1 MDSRGVR
8 GLIAVTALMGLAA
21 CGSVSASSAGHS
33 ASGPASTSPS
43 RAPAAAAGTP
53 TGAAGTPTGAAGTS
67 AGRSLCADDQ
77 EVDRVE
83 VSRTSSS
90 REVTLHSATQVRALA
105 TALCA
110 LPLMPSG
117 QSCTAASGGSVRL
130 VFADG
135 ARGFPPVSI
144 QESGCRGV
152 TGAGPARSWSASSPF
167 GQMLSEAVGGVG
179 RLVPGT
185 HPSSVPTGP

>member
-1 MDSRGVR
+1 MTRESN
-8 GLIAVTALMGLAA
+8 
-21 CGSVSASSAGHS
+21 
-33 ASGPASTSPS
+33 
-43 RAPAAAAGTP
+43 
-53 TGAAGTPTGAAGTS
+53 
-67 AGRSLCADDQ
+67 
-77 EVDRVE
+77 RVE

-90 REVTLHSATQVRALA
+90 RQVTVSGATQVRALA

-117 QSCTAASGGSVRL
+117 QSCTAASGESVRL

-135 ARGFPPVSI
+135 AQGFPPVSI

-152 TGAGPARSWSASSPF
+152 TGVGPTRSWSASSPF
-167 GQMLSEAVGGVG
+167 GQMLSEAVGGLG
-179 RLVPGT
+179 RLVPGM

>member
-1 MDSRGVR
+1 MAARGVR
-8 GLIAVTALMGLAA
+8 GLIAVSALMGLTA
-21 CGSVSASSAGHS
+21 CGSATTGSATTGSATTGSAGHATSAPASASSS
-33 ASGPASTSPS
+33 ATS
-43 RAPAAAAGTP
+43 AAAAGTP
-53 TGAAGTPTGAAGTS
+53 AAG
-67 AGRSLCADDQ
+67 SLCADDQ
-77 EVDRVE
+77 GVDRVE

-90 REVTLHSATQVRALA
+90 RQVTVSGATQVRALA

-117 QSCTAASGGSVRL
+117 QSCTAASGESVRL

-135 ARGFPPVSI
+135 AQGFPPVSI

-152 TGAGPARSWSASSPF
+152 TGAGPTRSWSASSPF

-179 RLVPGT
+179 RLVPGM
-185 HPSSVPTGP
+185 HPSSVPIGP

>member
-53 TGAAGTPTGAAGTS
+53 ASG
-67 AGRSLCADDQ
+67 SLCADDQ
-77 EVDRVE
+77 GVDRVE

-90 REVTLHSATQVRALA
+90 REVTLNGATQVRALA

-110 LPLMPSG
+110 LPLTPSG

-135 ARGFPPVSI
+135 AQGFPPVSI

-152 TGAGPARSWSASSPF
+152 TGAGPTRSWSASSPF